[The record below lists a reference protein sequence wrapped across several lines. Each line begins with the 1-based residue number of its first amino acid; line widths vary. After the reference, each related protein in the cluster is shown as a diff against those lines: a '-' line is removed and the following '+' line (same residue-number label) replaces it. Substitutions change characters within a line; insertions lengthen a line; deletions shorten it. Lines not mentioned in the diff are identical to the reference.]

1 MGSGKTIARA
11 TVVVL
16 GLSLLSRLAGYGRD
30 ASIAY
35 RFGSHGPTDA
45 FFVASLIPN
54 AFLGII
60 GLGLA
65 AVIVPLFAEY
75 AGQNRRQEAS
85 RLMSLVINVATII
98 IIAFALIGMLG
109 APVIARMMAGG
120 FQPET
125 LQLTAR
131 LITIIMPAVIFMV
144 LAGIFQ
150 GILNANNVFGPPAA
164 GPVAMNIVIILAAL
178 LAGKYYGVYG
188 LTLGAMAGSVIY
200 MLIQIPALRSMNF
213 RYSLYFNL
221 RDPGLRRVLTM
232 VLPVMLSSSVGMIYT
247 MVDWRLASGLIEG
260 SISSLSFANKLI
272 SIPQGLFVTAITTA
286 VFPTLSHMMAGEKR
300 GDMAAILQRAI
311 KMVLLLGIPGTVGL
325 IVLREPVVALLYQ
338 RGAFDAHATQ
348 MTAFALLFYSVGF
361 AGSCLNLPLTRG
373 FFAMQDTR
381 TPFLVLAS
389 TLVVKFLFNIL
400 LIRFLQH
407 AGLALA
413 TSLTALL
420 NMFVLSWIL
429 KRRLPGLFGSSF
441 FPFVAG
447 TTTVSVI
454 MGLAVYLL
462 DGCLAGHFAGGFF
475 PLLTRVCL
483 DIAVGG
489 TVFLFLGFL
498 LRLDELRYLFKMGRG
513 LFQARSQIQK

>member
-1 MGSGKTIARA
+1 MSAGKTIARA
-11 TVVVL
+11 TAVVL

-30 ASIAY
+30 AAIAY

-75 AGQNRRQEAS
+75 AGQNRPKEAW
-85 RLMSLVINVATII
+85 RLMSLVINTTTTII
-98 IIAFALIGMLG
+98 VVCTLIGVLG
-109 APVIARMMAGG
+109 APIIARGLAGG
-120 FQPET
+120 FPPET
-125 LQLTAR
+125 LHLTAR
-131 LITIIMPAVIFMV
+131 LIAIIMPAVVFMV

-178 LAGKYYGVYG
+178 LAGKYFGVFG
-188 LTLGAMAGSVIY
+188 LTLGAVAGSIVY
-200 MLIQIPALRSMNF
+200 VLVQLPALRSVNF
-213 RYSLYFNL
+213 RYSFCFNV
-221 RDPGLRRVLTM
+221 RHPGLRRVLIM
-232 VLPVMLSSSVGMIYT
+232 VLPVILSSSIGMVYT
-247 MVDWRLASGLIEG
+247 MIDWRLASGLIEG

-272 SIPQGLFVTAITTA
+272 NIPQGLFVTAVTTA

-300 GDMAAILQRAI
+300 ADTASTLQRAI

-389 TLVVKFLFNIL
+389 TLVVKVLFNIL

-420 NMFVLSWIL
+420 NMFILSWIL
-429 KRRLPGLFGSSF
+429 KKRLPGLFGGSF

-447 TTTVSVI
+447 TTAVSVI
-454 MGLAVYLL
+454 MGLAVYIL
-462 DGCLAGHFAGGFF
+462 DGYLAGLLTGGFF
-475 PLLTRVCL
+475 ALLTRVCL
-483 DIAVGG
+483 DIAAGG
-489 TVFLFLGFL
+489 ITFIACGFLF
-498 LRLDELRYLFKMGRG
+498 RLDELRYLLKTARG
-513 LFQARSQIQK
+513 FFQ